1 MPAKFVVVKSG
12 KGFHWNLLA
21 TNGKVIA
28 SGDSYKTRRA
38 AMSGIESVKKNA
50 AGAAVVDGEDTP
62 PKLAAAKAAATRVS
76 KGVAKTVADKATATR
91 VGKGVAKTFADKVAA
106 IKHT

>member
-28 SGDSYKTRRA
+28 SGEHYKTRRA
-38 AMSGIESVKKNA
+38 AMAGIESVKKNA
-50 AGAAVVDGEDTP
+50 SGAPVVEGDEVP
-62 PKLAAAKAAATRVS
+62 PKLAAAKATATRVGM
-76 KGVAKTVADKATATR
+76 GVAKTVADKATSTR
-91 VGKGVAKTFADKVAA
+91 VGKGVAKTVADKVAA

>member
-28 SGDSYKTRRA
+28 SGESYKTRRA
-38 AMSGIESVKKNA
+38 AMAGIESVKKNA
-50 AGAAVVDGEDTP
+50 SAAAVVDGDDAP
-62 PKLAAAKAAATRVS
+62 PKLTAAKEVATRVG
-76 KGVAKTVADKATATR
+76 KGVAKTVADKATSTR
-91 VGKGVAKTFADKVAA
+91 VGKGVAKTVADKVAA
-106 IKHT
+106 IKHA